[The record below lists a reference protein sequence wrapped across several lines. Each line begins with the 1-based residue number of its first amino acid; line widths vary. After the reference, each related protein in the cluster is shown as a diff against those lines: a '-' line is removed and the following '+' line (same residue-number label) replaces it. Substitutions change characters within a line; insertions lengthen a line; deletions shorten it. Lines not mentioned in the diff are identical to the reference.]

1 MESLKDPFIYVTN
14 PILQKKNSSFIIGKN
29 YDAQYDNDWTLK
41 ALENYFTDNNLNYG
55 IIQERIKDI
64 VVKQSIVYQEST
76 LNHINELK
84 LDDKNFYQIFGYD
97 ILFDQNFNVWI
108 METNSFPDLRAQN
121 LRKRILKG
129 VVGIDALNIVG
140 LNIGTH
146 GINGEYY
153 DDVYKYN
160 NSIEE
165 NVDNALCELE
175 RPRGVYELAF
185 PLKDN
190 IQKYKKFFLNKV
202 EENELFWKKILES

>member
-1 MESLKDPFIYVTN
+1 
-14 PILQKKNSSFIIGKN
+14 
-29 YDAQYDNDWTLK
+29 
-41 ALENYFTDNNLNYG
+41 
-55 IIQERIKDI
+55 
-64 VVKQSIVYQEST
+64 
-76 LNHINELK
+76 
-84 LDDKNFYQIFGYD
+84 
-97 ILFDQNFNVWI
+97 
-108 METNSFPDLRAQN
+108 METNTYPDLNAQN
-121 LRKRILKG
+121 LRKKIVKRA
-129 VVGIDALNIVG
+129 VTTDALNIVG

-160 NSIEE
+160 NIIEE

-202 EENELFWKKILES
+202 KKMNYFGKELLNLKK

>member
-1 MESLKDPFIYVTN
+1 
-14 PILQKKNSSFIIGKN
+14 
-29 YDAQYDNDWTLK
+29 
-41 ALENYFTDNNLNYG
+41 
-55 IIQERIKDI
+55 
-64 VVKQSIVYQEST
+64 
-76 LNHINELK
+76 
-84 LDDKNFYQIFGYD
+84 
-97 ILFDQNFNVWI
+97 
-108 METNSFPDLRAQN
+108 METNTYPGLNDFL
-121 LRKRILKG
+121 LRKRILKR

-202 EENELFWKKILES
+202 EENELFWKKILDS